1 MTGQGLVHN
10 PVVYISITVAAA
22 CGFALAA
29 VLQRQ
34 EAVKAPE
41 DAALRP
47 SLLLQLVRSPL
58 WLAGILLYI
67 VAYALQVVAVSLGPV
82 VIVQPLISSQLVFAL
97 LFGVWFVHLKAGW
110 QDWAGAA
117 AVVAGIALFI
127 VATDP
132 SPGDASAS
140 PAGWVVSVA
149 VVTGLTAAVVVAGW
163 RLTGAYR
170 SALWGT
176 AAGLAWGL
184 MIVLMKTVTAGVSG
198 PGPVSA
204 HLLRMLEEPYLYGVI
219 ITALV
224 GFMFLQSALQAG
236 SLTHALVSYTVVEIV
251 LAVVL
256 GVVLLGEQ
264 PHDDD
269 LGLAL
274 VALSA
279 VIMLCGIVL
288 LSRSPAVSGQTG
300 APGPRAQE
308 PPAPVP

>member
-1 MTGQGLVHN
+1 MTGEGVVHN
-10 PVVYISITVAAA
+10 PAVYISITVAAA

-34 EAVKAPE
+34 EAMKAPE
-41 DAALRP
+41 DAALKP

-58 WLAGILLYI
+58 WLAGIVLYMA
-67 VAYALQVVAVSLGPV
+67 AYALQVVAVSLGPV

-117 AVVAGIALFI
+117 AVVVGIALFI

-140 PAGWVVSVA
+140 ATGWVVSVA
-149 VVTGLTAAVVVAGW
+149 VVTGLAAVAVVAGW
-163 RLTGAYR
+163 RLSGASR
-170 SALWGT
+170 SAMWGT

-184 MIVLMKTVTAGVSG
+184 MIVLMKTVTAGFSG

-204 HLLRMLEEPYLYGVI
+204 HLLRMIQEPYLYGVI

-236 SLTHALVSYTVVEIV
+236 ALTHALVSYTVVEIV

-256 GVVLLGEQ
+256 GVVLFGEK

-274 VALSA
+274 VGLSG

-288 LSRSPAVSGQTG
+288 LSRSSAVSGQMDASG
-300 APGPRAQE
+300 SREPE
-308 PPAPVP
+308 PPAPGP